1 MKRSRWTGSNFSVSA
16 ANIKSM
22 RRSRRSYRMGVRA
35 AAAEETGRRLIAAM
49 QALFAERR
57 FEDITL
63 EAVAARAGVTL
74 QTLLRRFG
82 SKSGLVAAA
91 AAEGSARVEAQR
103 GEAPVGDARGAVANL
118 FDHYE
123 EWGDV
128 ALRLLAQE
136 ERFEEIAEIT
146 RRGRAT
152 HAGWVERVFAPELAR
167 CRRRVRKLR
176 RAQLVA
182 ISDVFVWK
190 LLRRD
195 LGLSRQDSEKA
206 VLGIVE
212 ALCARG
218 ES

>member
-1 MKRSRWTGSNFSVSA
+1 
-16 ANIKSM
+16 
-22 RRSRRSYRMGVRA
+22 MGARA
-35 AAAEETGRRLIAAM
+35 AAVQETGRRLIAAM
-49 QALFAERR
+49 LALFAERP
-57 FEDITL
+57 FEEITL
-63 EAVAARAGVTL
+63 KTVAARAGVTL

-91 AAEGSARVEAQR
+91 AEDAGARVEAQR
-103 GEAPVGDARGAVANL
+103 GVAPAGDARGVMANL

-123 EWGDV
+123 EWGNV

-146 RRGRAT
+146 RRGRAM
-152 HAGWVERVFAPELAR
+152 HAAWVERVFAPELGRWRGRA
-167 CRRRVRKLR
+167 RKLR

-182 ISDVFVWK
+182 ICDVYVWK

-195 LGLSRQDSEKA
+195 LGLSRAESEKA
-206 VLGIVE
+206 ALEMVV